1 MNPQIEYRVIVSES
15 AAQMLVNHAAFLS
28 QVSPAAAEKLVSSF
42 ETVTNSLAE
51 MPQRCP
57 WLVADE
63 MPRYTYRF
71 IRLEKRYMLLFQII
85 EDCVYVDYVI
95 DCRQD
100 YKWLL

>member
-1 MNPQIEYRVIVSES
+1 
-15 AAQMLVNHAAFLS
+15 
-28 QVSPAAAEKLVSSF
+28 
-42 ETVTNSLAE
+42 